1 MTENARAVGRPRRGQ
16 LVWRKSGWVARLT
29 VVVDGERIRVCR
41 PLGTDN
47 KAVARRKLARLLESE
62 GDTSPE
68 EAARPETFEEAAR
81 RIVANQGAEGHR
93 TWKDRLARLQR
104 LAFPEFGQLPVNEV
118 RPPHIRQ
125 ALDLGLSKG
134 LSRRTLALVKIDV
147 STVLGELWR
156 DEVIAVNPAAQ
167 VVVPKGAPC
176 DDRERVVLTDEE
188 FGAFMACPD
197 ITPELHMMALASRTL
212 GGMRTSD
219 LHAWD
224 WAHIDTVNWSG
235 ARVPRPKTKTKDRL
249 ALPPV
254 LIPVLQ
260 AWWDAH
266 GRPMAGPV
274 FPVRKGPRAGE
285 RKRGKNS
292 HALALREAVWMAG
305 VVRPLPGF
313 EAAWM
318 DLEAARRTKDSEVIE
333 AAELEAKRRCLIQSG
348 SDEYKPL
355 DFHSF
360 RRAYNTALAGAN
372 VNVQIAMRLAG
383 HRSASTHMRYVL
395 FTDELSAP
403 AQALPILIKAPPV
416 PKLDLRRFD
425 SPRNLPARPVGFEP
439 TTLGFEVR
447 CSIQLS

>member
-1 MTENARAVGRPRRGQ
+1 MSEVKRSPGGRPRSGQ
-16 LVWRKSGWVARLT
+16 LIWRESGWVARLT
-29 VVVDGERIRVCR
+29 TEIHGERVRVCR
-41 PLGTDN
+41 ALGTDN

-62 GDTSPE
+62 NASAE

-156 DEVIAVNPAAQ
+156 DEVIAANPAAQ

-188 FGAFMACPD
+188 FAAFMACPD
-197 ITPELHMMALASRTL
+197 IAPELHMLGLASRTL

-219 LHAWD
+219 LHAWN

-249 ALPPV
+249 AMPSV
-254 LIPVLQ
+254 LVPVLQ
-260 AWWDAH
+260 AWWDARQAN
-266 GRPMAGPV
+266 GGPGV
-274 FPVRKGPRAGE
+274 PVRKGRRAGE
-285 RKRGKNS
+285 RKQGKTS
-292 HALALREAVWMAG
+292 YADALREAVWVAG

-313 EAAWM
+313 EGAWLA
-318 DLEAARRTKDSEVIE
+318 LEAARATKETELIE
-333 AAELEAKRRCLIQSG
+333 AAEHEAKRHCLIQSG

-383 HRSASTHMRYVL
+383 HRSASTHMRHVL

-403 AQALPILIKAPPV
+403 AQALPVLLKAPPV
-416 PKLDLRRFD
+416 PKLDLRCFD
-425 SPRNLPARPVGFEP
+425 SPRNLPARPSRRV
-439 TTLGFEVR
+439 
-447 CSIQLS
+447 